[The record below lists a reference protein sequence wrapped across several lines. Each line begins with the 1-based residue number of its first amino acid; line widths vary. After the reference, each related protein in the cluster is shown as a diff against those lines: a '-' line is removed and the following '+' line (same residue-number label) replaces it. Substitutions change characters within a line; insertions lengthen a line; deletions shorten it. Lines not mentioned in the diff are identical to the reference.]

1 MIAFMKSLWRDRR
14 GNAILVAAAA
24 MPMVIGAAGLAT
36 DTIQWTLWKRELQRA
51 ADSAAFAG
59 VYAKADSQ
67 SVSSAV
73 ATDIA
78 RNNKT
83 GIAIKTGY
91 PVITFPT
98 STNYTNAVRVQLA
111 VQKRLAFSSLFLTT
125 APTITAAGT
134 AAMIDQYDYCLRA
147 LRRSGGPGITI
158 GGSSQVALGCGAMSD
173 SRANPSV
180 STNGGTYSFSA
191 PVVAG
196 AGSLPSSINGVA
208 ALRPNRTPMGD
219 PYEGLYSTT
228 VPSGMSCTNF
238 ATHRTNLGTGSNPN
252 YHLSPGCYT
261 GFAPNGN
268 NTYTLDPG
276 VYYLNNTDFV
286 LNGNDTLIGTGV
298 TIILTGTTP
307 GSVQTNGNST
317 VNLSAPTASNCGT
330 YVGVNTCNYKSM
342 LFIQSPN
349 ATTGNNNTING
360 TNGSN
365 YDGALYFPKGGLTFT
380 GTAGSITKCVMV
392 VGYTVAFSGNTDLQ
406 NNTTGCAANT
416 TVKGKEVRL
425 VA

>member
-36 DTIQWTLWKRELQRA
+36 DTIQWTLYKRELQRA

-59 VYAKADSQ
+59 VYAKADTQ

-83 GIAIKTGY
+83 GIAIKSGY
-91 PVITFPT
+91 PVITYPT
-98 STNYTNAVRVQLA
+98 ATNYINAVRVQLA
-111 VQKRLAFSSLFLTT
+111 VQKTLPFSSLFMPT

-134 AAMIDQYDYCLRA
+134 AAMIDMYDYCLRA
-147 LRRSGGPGITI
+147 LRPSGGPGITI
-158 GGSSQVALGCGAMSD
+158 GGSSHVNLGCGAMSD

-180 STNGGTYSFSA
+180 STNGSSYSFTA

-196 AGSLPSSINGVA
+196 AGTLPTSITGVA
-208 ALRPNRTPMGD
+208 ALRPNRPPMGD
-219 PYEGLYSTT
+219 PYTGLYSTT
-228 VPSGMSCTNF
+228 IPASMTCSNF
-238 ATHRTNLGTGSNPN
+238 VAHRTNLGTGANPN

-261 GFAPNGN
+261 SFAPNGS

-276 VYYLNNTDFV
+276 VYYLKDTSFV

-307 GSVQTNGNST
+307 GSVQTNGTSR
-317 VNLSAPTASNCGT
+317 VNLSAPTATNCGM
-330 YVGVNTCNYKSM
+330 YGIVNTCNYKNM
-342 LFIQSPN
+342 LFIQSSN
-349 ATTGNNNTING
+349 AATSNNNTING
-360 TNGSN
+360 TSGSV
-365 YDGALYFPKGGLTFT
+365 YDGAMYFPKGSVDFT
-380 GTAGSITKCVMV
+380 GTAGNMTKCLMV
-392 VGYTVAFSGNTDLQ
+392 VAYTVAFSGNTNLQ
-406 NNTTGCAANT
+406 NDTTGCVANT
-416 TVKGKEVRL
+416 TVKGKEIRL

>member
-1 MIAFMKSLWRDRR
+1 MFAFMKSLWRDRR
-14 GNAILVAAAA
+14 GNAMLVAAAA

-67 SVSSAV
+67 SVSAAV
-73 ATDIA
+73 ATDVA

-83 GIAIKTGY
+83 GIAIKTGF

-98 STNYTNAVRVQLA
+98 STNYTNGVRVQLA
-111 VQKRLAFSSLFLTT
+111 VQKRLAFSSLFLTV

-134 AAMIDQYDYCLRA
+134 AAMIDMDDYCLRA

-158 GGSSQVALGCGAMSD
+158 GGSSHVALGCGAMSD
-173 SRANPSV
+173 SGASPSV
-180 STNGGTYSFSA
+180 STNGSTYSFSS

-196 AGSLPSSINGVA
+196 AGTLPTSITGVA
-208 ALRPNRTPMGD
+208 KLRPNRLPQGD
-219 PYEGLYSTT
+219 PYEGLYSTAI
-228 VPSGMSCTNF
+228 PAGMTCSNF
-238 ATHRTNLGTGSNPN
+238 VSHRTNLGTGSNPN

-268 NTYTLDPG
+268 NTYHLDPG

-286 LNGNDTLIGTGV
+286 LNGNDTLVGTGV

-307 GSVQTNGNST
+307 GRMQTNGNST
-317 VNLSAPTASNCGT
+317 VNLSAPTTSNCGT
-330 YVGVNTCNYKSM
+330 YVGVNTCNYKNM
-342 LFIQSPN
+342 LFIQSAN

-360 TNGSN
+360 TNGSS
-365 YDGALYFPKGGLTFT
+365 YDGALYFPKGSIDFT
-380 GTAGSITKCVMV
+380 GTSGSITKCVMV

-406 NNTTGCAANT
+406 NNTTGCTANT

>member
-14 GNAILVAAAA
+14 GNAMLVAAAA

-59 VYAKADSQ
+59 VYAKADNH

-73 ATDIA
+73 STDIQ

-91 PVITFPT
+91 PLISYPT
-98 STNYTNAVRVQLA
+98 SSNYTNAVRVQLA
-111 VQKRLAFSSLFLTT
+111 VQKKLAFSSLFLPT

-134 AAMIDQYDYCLRA
+134 AAMIDQYEYCLRA

-158 GGSSQVALGCGAMSD
+158 GGSSSVALGCGAMSD
-173 SRANPSV
+173 SSANPSV
-180 STNGGTYSFSA
+180 STNGSSYSFTA

-196 AGSLPSSINGVA
+196 AGRLPASITGVA
-208 ALRPNRTPMGD
+208 ALRPNRPPMGD
-219 PYEGLYSTT
+219 PYEGQFSTDI
-228 VPSGMSCTNF
+228 PAGMSCTNF
-238 ATHRTNLGTGSNPN
+238 VSHRTNLGTGANPN

-261 GFAPNGN
+261 SFAPNGS

-286 LNGNDTLIGTGV
+286 LNGNDVLIGSGV

-307 GSVQTNGNST
+307 GRVQTNGTST
-317 VNLSAPTASNCGT
+317 VNLSAPTATNCGT
-330 YVGVNTCNYKSM
+330 YVGVNSCNYKNM

-360 TNGSN
+360 TAGST
-365 YDGALYFPKGGLTFT
+365 YDGAMYFPKGSIDFT
-380 GTAGSITKCVMV
+380 GTAGNMTKCLMV
-392 VGYTVAFSGNTDLQ
+392 VGYTVAFSGNTNLQ
-406 NNTTGCAANT
+406 NDTTGCTANS

>member
-24 MPMVIGAAGLAT
+24 MPMVIGAAGLTT
-36 DTIQWTLWKRELQRA
+36 DTIQWTLYKRELQRA

-59 VYAKADSQ
+59 VYAKADSA

-91 PVITFPT
+91 PQITFPT
-98 STNYTNAVRVQLA
+98 AANYTNAVRVQLA
-111 VQKRLAFSSLFLTT
+111 VQKTLPFSSLFMAA
-125 APTITAAGT
+125 APTITAAAT
-134 AAMIDQYDYCLRA
+134 AAMIDQFDYCLRA
-147 LRRSGGPGITI
+147 LRPSGGPGITI
-158 GGSSQVALGCGAMSD
+158 GGSSHVGLGCGAMSD

-180 STNGGTYSFSA
+180 STNGSTYSFSA

-196 AGSLPSSINGVA
+196 AGTLPTSINGVA
-208 ALRPNRTPMGD
+208 ALRPNRFPMGD
-219 PYEGLYSTT
+219 PYAGLYSTAI
-228 VPSGMSCTNF
+228 PAGMTCSNF
-238 ATHRTNLGTGSNPN
+238 VTHRTNLGTGSNPN

-276 VYYLNNTDFV
+276 VYYLNNTDFL
-286 LNGNDTLIGTGV
+286 LNGNDTLVGTGV

-317 VNLSAPTASNCGT
+317 VNLKAPTTSTCGVYGT
-330 YVGVNTCNYKSM
+330 VNTCNYKNM
-342 LFIQSPN
+342 LFIQSAS
-349 ATTGNNNTING
+349 ATTSNNNTING

-365 YDGALYFPKGGLTFT
+365 YDGALYFPKGAINFT

-392 VGYTVAFSGNTDLQ
+392 IGYTVEFSGNTDLQ
-406 NNTTGCAANT
+406 NNTTGCTANT

>member
-24 MPMVIGAAGLAT
+24 MPMVIGAAGLTT
-36 DTIQWTLWKRELQRA
+36 DTIQWTLYKRELQRA

-59 VYAKADSQ
+59 VYAKADSA

-98 STNYTNAVRVQLA
+98 ATNYTNAVRVQLA
-111 VQKRLAFSSLFLTT
+111 VQKTLSFSSLFMTT

-134 AAMIDQYDYCLRA
+134 AAMIDMYDYCLRA
-147 LRRSGGPGITI
+147 LRPSGGPGITI
-158 GGSSQVALGCGAMSD
+158 GGSSHVALGCGAMSD
-173 SRANPSV
+173 SRASPSV
-180 STNGGTYSFSA
+180 STNGSTYSFSA

-196 AGSLPSSINGVA
+196 AGTLPASITGVA
-208 ALRPNRTPMGD
+208 ALRPNRPPMGD
-219 PYEGLYSTT
+219 PYAGLYSTAI
-228 VPSGMSCTNF
+228 PAGMACSNF
-238 ATHRTNLGTGSNPN
+238 VTHRTNLGTGSNPN

-261 GFAPNGN
+261 GFAPNGS

-276 VYYLNNTDFV
+276 VYYLNNTNFT

-307 GSVQTNGNST
+307 GSMQTNGNST
-317 VNLSAPTASNCGT
+317 VNLKAPTTTTCGT
-330 YVGVNTCNYKSM
+330 YVGVNTCNYKNM
-342 LFIQSPN
+342 LFIQS
-349 ATTGNNNTING
+349 ASAATGNANNVNG

-365 YDGALYFPKGGLTFT
+365 YDGALYFPKGSIDFT

-392 VGYTVAFSGNTDLQ
+392 IGYTVSFSGNTDLQ
-406 NNTTGCAANT
+406 NNTTGCTGNT

>member
-1 MIAFMKSLWRDRR
+1 MIAFIKSLWRDRR

-24 MPMVIGAAGLAT
+24 MPMVIGAAGLTT
-36 DTIQWTLWKRELQRA
+36 DTIQWTLYKRELQRA

-59 VYAKADSQ
+59 VYAKADSA
-67 SVSSAV
+67 SVTSAV

-91 PVITFPT
+91 PVITYPT
-98 STNYTNAVRVQLA
+98 ATNYTNAVRVQLA
-111 VQKRLAFSSLFLTT
+111 VQKTLPFSSLFMTN

-134 AAMIDQYDYCLRA
+134 AAMVDMYVYCLRA
-147 LRRSGGPGITI
+147 LRRTGGPGITI
-158 GGSSQVALGCGAMSD
+158 GGSSHVALGCGAMSD
-173 SRANPSV
+173 SGASPSV
-180 STNGGTYSFSA
+180 STNGSTYSFSA

-196 AGSLPSSINGVA
+196 ASTLPSSINGVA
-208 ALRPNRTPMGD
+208 QLRPNRPPMGD
-219 PYEGLYSTT
+219 PYAGLYSTT
-228 VPSGMSCTNF
+228 IPASPSCTSFNS
-238 ATHRTNLGTGSNPN
+238 HRTNLGTGANPN
-252 YHLSPGCYT
+252 YHLSPGCYSS
-261 GFAPNGN
+261 FAPNGN

-276 VYYLNNTDFV
+276 VYYLNNTDFT
-286 LNGNDTLIGTGV
+286 LNGNDTLVGTGV

-317 VNLSAPTASNCGT
+317 VNLKAPTATTCGT
-330 YVGVNTCNYKSM
+330 YVGVNTCNYTNM

-365 YDGALYFPKGGLTFT
+365 YDGALYFPKGSIDFT

-392 VGYTVAFSGNTDLQ
+392 IGYTVSFSGNTDLQ
-406 NNTTGCAANT
+406 NDTTGCTANT
-416 TVKGKEVRL
+416 TVMGKEVRL

>member
-83 GIAIKTGY
+83 GIAIKTGF

-134 AAMIDQYDYCLRA
+134 AAMIDQFDYCLRA

-158 GGSSQVALGCGAMSD
+158 GGSSHVALGCGAMSD
-173 SRANPSV
+173 SRNNPSV
-180 STNGGTYSFSA
+180 STSGSQYSFSA

-219 PYEGLYSTT
+219 PYAGLYSTAI
-228 VPSGMSCTNF
+228 PAGMACTNF
-238 ATHRTNLGTGSNPN
+238 NTHRTNLGTGSNPN

-268 NTYTLDPG
+268 NTYHLDPG
-276 VYYLNNTDFV
+276 VYYLNNTDFT
-286 LNGNDTLIGTGV
+286 LNGNDTLVGTGV

-317 VNLSAPTASNCGT
+317 VNLSAPTATNCGT
-330 YVGVNTCNYKSM
+330 YVTVNTCNYKGM
-342 LFIQSPN
+342 LFIQSAN
-349 ATTGNNNTING
+349 ATTGNNNNING
-360 TNGSN
+360 TNLSN
-365 YDGALYFPKGGLTFT
+365 YDGALYFPKGGITFT
-380 GTAGSITKCVMV
+380 GNSGSITKCVMV

-406 NNTTGCAANT
+406 NNTTGCVANS

>member
-1 MIAFMKSLWRDRR
+1 MIAFMKRLWRDRR

-67 SVSSAV
+67 SVTDAV

-83 GIAIKTGY
+83 GIAIKSGY
-91 PVITFPT
+91 PVITYPT

-134 AAMIDQYDYCLRA
+134 AAMIDQFDYCLRA
-147 LRRSGGPGITI
+147 LRRNGGPGITI
-158 GGSSQVALGCGAMSD
+158 GGNSQVALGCGAMSD
-173 SRANPSV
+173 SRNNPSV
-180 STNGGTYSFSA
+180 AANGSSYSFGA

-196 AGSLPSSINGVA
+196 AGSLPSSITGVA

-219 PYEGLYSTT
+219 PYAGLYSTDI
-228 VPSGMSCTNF
+228 PAGMSCTNF
-238 ATHRTNLGTGSNPN
+238 MSHRTNLGTGANPN

-268 NTYTLDPG
+268 NTYHLDPG

-307 GSVQTNGNST
+307 GRVQTNGTST
-317 VNLSAPTASNCGT
+317 VNLSAPTATNCGT
-330 YVGVNTCNYKSM
+330 YDGVNSCDYKNM

-349 ATTGNNNTING
+349 AATGNNNTING
-360 TNGSN
+360 TAGSS
-365 YDGALYFPKGGLTFT
+365 YDGAMYFPKGSIDFT
-380 GTAGSITKCVMV
+380 GTAGTMTKCVMV
-392 VGYTVAFSGNTDLQ
+392 VGYTVAFSGNTNLQ
-406 NNTTGCAANT
+406 NDTTGCVANT